1 MMPNELH
8 LKEKH
13 RNILEPMLRFYV
25 PGVEVWAYGS
35 RVNGR
40 SHDGSDLDLVLRA
53 PDLSEIP
60 FMQMAGLR
68 NALRESWIPFFV
80 EVRDWSKLP
89 ERFHK
94 EIETRHVVLIPSL
107 TDKQGP

>member
-1 MMPNELH
+1 MPKELH
-8 LKEKH
+8 LSDKH

-35 RVNGR
+35 RVSGS
-40 SHDGSDLDLVLRA
+40 SHDGSDLNLVLRT
-53 PDLSEIP
+53 PDSSEIP

-80 EVRDWSKLP
+80 KVREWVHLP
-89 ERFHK
+89 EQLHR
-94 EIETRHVVLIPSL
+94 EIEARHVVLIPSS
-107 TDKQGP
+107 TGKQGT

>member
-1 MMPNELH
+1 MTNQLH
-8 LKEKH
+8 LSEKH

-53 PDLSEIP
+53 PDLAEIP
-60 FMQMAGLR
+60 FQQMAGLK

-80 EVRDWSKLP
+80 QVWDWSHLP

-94 EIETRHVVLIPSL
+94 QIEAEHIILIP
-107 TDKQGP
+107 TE